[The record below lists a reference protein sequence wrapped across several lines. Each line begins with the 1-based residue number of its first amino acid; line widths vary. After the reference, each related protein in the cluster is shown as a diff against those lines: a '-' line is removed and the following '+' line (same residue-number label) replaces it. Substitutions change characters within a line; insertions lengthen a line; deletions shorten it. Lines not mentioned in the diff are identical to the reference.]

1 MVDDVILS
9 PPEDW
14 VYQPS
19 KMCPVLMEV
28 GRSPYVP
35 PTMTF
40 LELTSTVPPL
50 GSNDTLRMSELV
62 TEKVMSIRIV
72 SEGAL
77 PDEYASAVVTVIW
90 YCFPTATDD
99 NSDENPLDWSRMMS
113 DVPESEVNDILRPV
127 WPIIESVIDEDDM
140 ETEREQVVT
149 SPLTLR
155 YPLFCDR
162 IVPAGTLYVI
172 PVDVVSVL
180 TEILLSISDPDRD
193 VSDVPS

>member
-1 MVDDVILS
+1 M
-9 PPEDW
+9 
-14 VYQPS
+14 
-19 KMCPVLMEV
+19 
-28 GRSPYVP
+28 
-35 PTMTF
+35 
-40 LELTSTVPPL
+40 
-50 GSNDTLRMSELV
+50 
-62 TEKVMSIRIV
+62 
-72 SEGAL
+72 
-77 PDEYASAVVTVIW
+77 
-90 YCFPTATDD
+90 TDD
-99 NSDENPLDWSRMMS
+99 NSDENPLDWSRIMS

-140 ETEREQVVT
+140 ETEREQVMT

-180 TEILLSISDPDRD
+180 TEMLLSISDPDRG